1 MTRIQTAAAGV
12 LAALAGVAMAEIS
25 QAADLTSGYQTAPI
39 VGAPVVSAPVGVPL
53 AGVMYSPVRNWRSLP
68 IQTHII
74 AQPAPNPRAIGEG
87 PVFGPAYPV
96 IIVVKP

>member
-1 MTRIQTAAAGV
+1 MRIMRAGAGL
-12 LAALAGVAMAEIS
+12 LAALAGGSLANPG
-25 QAADLTSGYQTAPI
+25 QTADLTTGYQPAPI
-39 VGAPVVSAPVGVPL
+39 IAAPGATL
-53 AGVMYSPVRNWRSLP
+53 AGSPIMVSPIRTWSHKP
-68 IQTHII
+68 IQTHVI

>member
-1 MTRIQTAAAGV
+1 MRMKRAGV
-12 LAALAGVAMAEIS
+12 GLIAALAVGSPANPGK
-25 QAADLTSGYQTAPI
+25 AADLKAGYQPAPI
-39 VGAPVVSAPVGVPL
+39 VGGPVAAPLTVAPIMVSPI
-53 AGVMYSPVRNWRSLP
+53 RTRSFKP
-68 IQTHII
+68 IQTHVI